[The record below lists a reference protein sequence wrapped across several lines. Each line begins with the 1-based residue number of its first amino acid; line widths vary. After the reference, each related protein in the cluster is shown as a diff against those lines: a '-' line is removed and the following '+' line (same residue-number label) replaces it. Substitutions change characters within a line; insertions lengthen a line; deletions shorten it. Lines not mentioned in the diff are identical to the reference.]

1 MDDYSFLICFP
12 TRTVG
17 SRKAVTNKKCL
28 CFTLLNLSTSHS
40 AWHKSCCSTVSDECM
55 NEWMTK
61 LLPTYIPWTFQEAQ
75 TSPSLS
81 LVRALITRAHT
92 CMHTYTP
99 FTTHVKFLKSKITI
113 THHSFQI
120 IAQPYPAVSI
130 LNHVHVISSALF
142 YLSLLP
148 NNLIEESTQSQIKVE
163 SFL

>member
-1 MDDYSFLICFP
+1 
-12 TRTVG
+12 
-17 SRKAVTNKKCL
+17 
-28 CFTLLNLSTSHS
+28 
-40 AWHKSCCSTVSDECM
+40 
-55 NEWMTK
+55 MTK

-81 LVRALITRAHT
+81 LVRALITRAQT